1 MFKKRKIISII
12 IGLLILLVMLNTVPG
27 LKKGLGNFVYKIF
40 SPINGLF
47 IKTGNGI
54 AGFFEVLTSIH
65 DLNKENLKFRQ
76 EIQLLEADNTRLKE
90 IEKENDILKEALNI
104 SQNIRQVKEV
114 ALISGKDIQGFQ
126 DWILINRG
134 SKHGISE
141 NMVVLSPEGALVGKI
156 SEVEPSFSKVM
167 LIIYRDSVVAAL
179 IEKSRAEGLIKRS
192 EKGDL
197 SMDFIS
203 NTEKIEIGEK
213 IITSG
218 MDNVYPKGIL
228 IGKIEVINSSDNQLF
243 QKIFIVPAVNFNKL
257 EEVIVIK

>member
-1 MFKKRKIISII
+1 MKKTFLIIFILII
-12 IGLLILLVMLNTVPG
+12 ILIAVNVIPG
-27 LKKGLGNFVYKIF
+27 LKKGLGNFVYRIF

-47 IKTGNGI
+47 IKTGNGVV
-54 AGFFEVLTSIH
+54 GFFEVLTSIH
-65 DLNKENLKFRQ
+65 DLNKENLKLRQ
-76 EIQLLEADNTRLKE
+76 EIQLLEKENVHLKE
-90 IEKENDILKEALNI
+90 IERENNILREALNI
-104 SQNIRQVKEV
+104 SQNIHPVKEV

-134 SKHGISE
+134 SKHGIAE

-156 SEVEPSFSKVM
+156 FEVEPSFSKVM
-167 LIIYRDSVVAAL
+167 LIIHKDSVVAAL

-192 EKGDL
+192 EKGGL

-203 NTEKIEIGEK
+203 NIEKIEIGEK

-228 IGKIEVINSSDNQLF
+228 IGKIENISSTDNQLF
-243 QKIFIVPAVNFNKL
+243 QNITISPIVNFSKL